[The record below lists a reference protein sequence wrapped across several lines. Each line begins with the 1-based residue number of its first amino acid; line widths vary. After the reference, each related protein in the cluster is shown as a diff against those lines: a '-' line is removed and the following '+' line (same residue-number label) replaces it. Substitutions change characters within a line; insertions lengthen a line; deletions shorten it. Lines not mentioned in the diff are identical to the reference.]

1 MSTKLTIRDLKN
13 IKLLEFEIPEPGA
26 YLLTGTNGSGK
37 TSLLT
42 CISRLRNSNAF
53 QRGFSSSFHTS
64 LDSHR
69 GASVKYDINGQSVTY
84 TYVEER
90 WAPLPRKNSGLLA
103 TCGYPAVAYIAADA
117 ERVQPQ
123 KQAFA
128 PRSVRPTQDSLREA
142 MNTIFSTSKFS
153 ELCYLNLNR
162 GGAEKAYLIRQPP
175 LGGKPVAYYSER
187 NFSLGELCV
196 LKLLLALENIQN
208 DSLVL
213 IDELELATHPRAQTQ
228 LFTYLKKFSEDK
240 NLTIIFSTH
249 SVSLIKGTDRKQ
261 VLFLENSNG
270 VVSCIRGCYPTYTL
284 GHISS
289 GEEVAPDCIVYV
301 EDDSGKKCLNAMLEL
316 YRQKTGLGV
325 LLPTTL
331 AVPLGGFRQILEFL
345 DKAPQMLPRQ
355 TKLMVALDK
364 DVEQEALVD
373 YQTRNDHAM
382 LALFDRL
389 KTNLTY
395 LPWTPE
401 VGLVELICPDIPSHE
416 GKLKTY
422 FSDHRIV
429 IPQNWGLESQG
440 LMKKPLRDACKRA
453 VYELG
458 QSLEALL
465 GRQNDRIRE
474 DLFRYLVLQ
483 THEANQHDLVTFVG
497 KLIHQPA

>member
-13 IKLLEFEIPEPGA
+13 IKSLEFEIPKPGA

-42 CISRLRNSNAF
+42 CLSRLRNSNAF
-53 QRGFSSSFHTS
+53 QRGFRSSFHPS

-69 GASVKYDINGQSVTY
+69 GASVKYEINGQSVIY
-84 TYVEER
+84 TYVQER

-117 ERVQPQ
+117 ERVEPQ
-123 KQAFA
+123 QNFFT
-128 PRSVRPTQDSLREA
+128 PQRVRPTKDTLREA
-142 MNTIFSTSKFS
+142 MNTIFSTGKFS
-153 ELCYLNLNR
+153 ELCYINVNR
-162 GGAEKAYLIRQPP
+162 GGAEKAYVIRQPP
-175 LGGKPVAYYSER
+175 LGNKPVTYFSER

-196 LKLLLALENIQN
+196 LKLLLALGDIQN

-228 LFTYLKKFSEDK
+228 LFSYLNRISQEK

-270 VVSCIRGCYPTYTL
+270 IVSCTKGCYPTYTL

-301 EDDSGKKCLNAMLEL
+301 EDDSGKKCLNAMLDL
-316 YRQKTGLGV
+316 YRQQTGLGV

-345 DKAPQMLPRQ
+345 DKAPQMLPNH

-364 DVEQEALVD
+364 DVEQESLVD
-373 YQTRNDHAM
+373 YQSRNDHVM
-382 LALFDRL
+382 LALFSRL
-389 KTNLTY
+389 KDHLTY

-401 VGLVELICPDIPSHE
+401 VGLVELIRSNIPLHE
-416 GKLKTY
+416 TRLKAY

-429 IPQNWGLESQG
+429 IPHNWGSGTLG
-440 LMKKPLRDACKRA
+440 LVKKPLREACKES
-453 VYELG
+453 VYGLG

-465 GRQNDRIRE
+465 GRQNDRVRE
-474 DLFRYLVLQ
+474 ELFKYLVLQ
-483 THEANQHDLVTFVG
+483 THETKQHDLLGYVG
-497 KLIHQPA
+497 RLIH